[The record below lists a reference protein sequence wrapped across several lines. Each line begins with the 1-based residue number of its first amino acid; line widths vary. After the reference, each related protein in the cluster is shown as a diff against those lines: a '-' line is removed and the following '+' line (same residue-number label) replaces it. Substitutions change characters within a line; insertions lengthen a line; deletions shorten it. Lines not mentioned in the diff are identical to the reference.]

1 MPLPVLET
9 PTYNLVVPSTKK
21 KLKYRPFLVKEEK
34 LLMIAQETE
43 DEGQI
48 LNSIKDII
56 SACTFGKFDANQ
68 NTSYDM
74 EYIFLQLR
82 SKSVGEK
89 IELSIGC
96 KECSTPNNVTVN
108 LNDVQIKYP
117 EKKLS
122 TTIKLTKDVGITL
135 KPISMSEAIEVQKDP
150 TLERSIRAVI
160 DTVYDSTNVYKLE
173 DFTDKEVVDFI
184 DSFNHSSLEKIEE
197 YILSQPSL
205 EHTIKFK
212 CSNCEKENEEV
223 LSGLESFF

>member
-9 PTYNLVVPSTKK
+9 PKYSLVVPSTKK
-21 KLKYRPFLVKEEK
+21 KIQYRPFLVKEEK
-34 LLMIAQETE
+34 ILMIAQEAE

-48 LNSIKDII
+48 LNAIRDII
-56 SACTFGKFDANQ
+56 VSCTFDKFDPNK

-74 EYIFLQLR
+74 EYIFLKLR

-89 IELSIGC
+89 IELSIQC
-96 KECSTPNNVTVN
+96 NECSTPNNVTVN

-117 EKKLS
+117 EKEPSS
-122 TTIKLTKDVGITL
+122 TIELTKDVGITL
-135 KPISMSEAIEVQKDP
+135 KPISMNEAIEVQKDT

-160 DTVYDSTNVYKLE
+160 DTVYDSSNVYQLE
-173 DFTDKEVVDFI
+173 NFTDQEVVDFI
-184 DSFNHSSLEKIEE
+184 DSFSHSSLEKIEE
-197 YILSQPSL
+197 YILSQPIL

-212 CSNCEKENEEV
+212 CSNCGTENEEV